1 MDFANQRV
9 IILGGSSGMGLAT
22 ARRLAAAGARVL
34 ITARNRDR
42 LAAAAASCGGDVT
55 YQAFDARKS
64 AALAAFFSD
73 VGPFDH
79 LVLALSGGAA
89 FGPLA
94 ELAEQDVRETFE
106 SKFWPYVNALRLALP
121 GLAEMGSITVIA
133 GSAARKAGPGMSAI
147 AASNGAL
154 VAMIAPL
161 ALEIAPRRINA
172 VCPGLIDTPYW
183 DHIEP
188 ARRAEMFAWSA
199 ARVPV
204 GRVGTADDV
213 AHAVAYVMANSFT
226 TGTVIDC
233 NGGVHV
239 T

>member
-1 MDFANQRV
+1 MDFSNQRV
-9 IILGGSSGMGLAT
+9 IILGASSGMGLAT
-22 ARRLAAAGARVL
+22 ARRLAAAGAAVV
-34 ITARNRDR
+34 ITARNQVR
-42 LAAAAASCGGDVT
+42 LEAAVASCPGDVT
-55 YQAFDARKS
+55 GHAFDARDGAS
-64 AALAAFFSD
+64 LASFFAAC
-73 VGPFDH
+73 GPFDH

-94 ELAEQDVRETFE
+94 ELAEKDIRETFE
-106 SKFWPYVNALRLALP
+106 SKFWPYVNAMRLALP
-121 GLAEMGSITVIA
+121 GLSAKGSITVIA

-161 ALEIAPRRINA
+161 ALELAPRRINA

-183 DHIEP
+183 DHVAP

-204 GRVGTADDV
+204 GRVGTAEDI
-213 AHAVAYVMANSFT
+213 AHAVTYVIANSFT
-226 TGTVIDC
+226 TGSIIDC